1 MKDEMQSDR
10 FVLNDDVTDRLVA
23 AALRDD
29 ADIPA
34 VSAVF
39 VRNCMS
45 AASGRCGGG
54 AGGGRLFRVAAAAAL
69 LASFATG
76 AVMVAV
82 MAALARHG
90 AAEPTALATAVEDVS
105 TVGVNT
111 PRPGRMVAASA
122 GEGAVSALALSNE
135 CMVNTDPG
143 ATVFWKA
150 LNAGQSQMAWEWPDG
165 AKSAKL
171 TITGCGMTAE
181 KVYGKADAFPVWNPP
196 VPEDFSEDDVYT
208 ARLTFYRGV
217 RGTGGEVARLV
228 ANGIGFVRGVS
239 GTAPRVVGDDV
250 TNANLAMFGTVRW
263 MVHGK

>member
-1 MKDEMQSDR
+1 MKDEMQRDR

-34 VSAVF
+34 VSAAF

-45 AASGRCGGG
+45 AASGRRGG
-54 AGGGRLFRVAAAAAL
+54 AAGRRLFRVAASAAF
-69 LASFATG
+69 LASIATG
-76 AVMVAV
+76 TVTVAI
-82 MAALARHG
+82 MAALARQG
-90 AAEPTALATAVEDVS
+90 AAEPTALAVAVEDVS

-111 PRPGRMVAASA
+111 PRQGRMVAASA

-181 KVYGKADAFPVWNPP
+181 KVYGKTDAFPVWNPP
-196 VPEDFSEDDVYT
+196 VPEDFNEDDVYT

-217 RGTGGEVARLV
+217 GGTGGEVARLV

-239 GTAPRVVGDDV
+239 GAGPHVAGDDV
-250 TNANLAMFGTVRW
+250 ANANLVMFGTVRW
-263 MVHGK
+263 VVRGK

>member
-1 MKDEMQSDR
+1 MKKEKHSGS
-10 FVLNDDVTDRLVA
+10 FVLNDDMTDRMVA

-34 VSAVF
+34 VSAAF
-39 VRNCMS
+39 THNCMS
-45 AASGRCGGG
+45 ALSGRRGKS
-54 AGGGRLFRVAAAAAL
+54 AGSRLFKVASSSAVLASLATWAVMTAFSPAIAPNGEASPMAVAA
-69 LASFATG
+69 
-76 AVMVAV
+76 VAD
-82 MAALARHG
+82 
-90 AAEPTALATAVEDVS
+90 DVS

-111 PRPGRMVAASA
+111 PS
-122 GEGAVSALALSNE
+122 AVSVASRSSGNDAGSTLAMSNE

-196 VPEDFSEDDVYT
+196 VPEEFNEDDVYT
-208 ARLTFYRGV
+208 ARLTFYRGA
-217 RGTGGEVARLV
+217 RGTGGEVLQLV

-239 GTAPRVVGDDV
+239 GAESPVVGGDV
-250 TNANLAMFGTVRW
+250 TSADLAMLGTVSWVVCGR
-263 MVHGK
+263 

>member
-1 MKDEMQSDR
+1 MKKEKHSGSS
-10 FVLNDDVTDRLVA
+10 VLNDDMADRLVA

-34 VSAVF
+34 ASAAF
-39 VRNCMS
+39 TRNCMS
-45 AASGRCGGG
+45 ALSGRRGQS
-54 AGGGRLFRVAAAAAL
+54 ASRRLFKVAAASAVLASLATWSMTAAL
-69 LASFATG
+69 SPAI
-76 AVMVAV
+76 
-82 MAALARHG
+82 ARHG
-90 AAEPTALATAVEDVS
+90 EMAPAAVAAVAEDVS
-105 TVGVNT
+105 SVGVNT
-111 PRPGRMVAASA
+111 PCEDAHASKPAGHGAASA
-122 GEGAVSALALSNE
+122 LAMSNE

-196 VPEDFSEDDVYT
+196 VPEDFNEDDVYT
-208 ARLTFYRGV
+208 ARLTFYRGAK
-217 RGTGGEVARLV
+217 GTGGEVSQLV

-239 GTAPRVVGDDV
+239 GVG
-250 TNANLAMFGTVRW
+250 TRLALDGSVLFQIACRTCYAQDR
-263 MVHGK
+263 K